1 MTKTT
6 ENATTVETASAQETA
21 EVGARLAASLRGG
34 DVVHLVGDLGV
45 GKTHF
50 VKGLAVG
57 LGLDADAVVSP
68 TFTFVNVHA
77 PADGRGLGLVHVDL
91 YRVGDPSELLELGL
105 EEIPGPLAIAA
116 IEWADR
122 LPPRTTPAH
131 VVTITDLGGS
141 RRRIEL
147 SRTSSRGA

>member
-1 MTKTT
+1 
-6 ENATTVETASAQETA
+6 VIVTASADETGA
-21 EVGARLAASLRGG
+21 AGARLAASLRGG

-50 VKGLAVG
+50 VKGLAMG
-57 LGLDADAVVSP
+57 LGLDPDSVCSP
-68 TFTFVNVHA
+68 TFTFINVHR

-91 YRVGDPSELLELGL
+91 YRIGGVSELVELGL

-122 LPPRTTPAH
+122 LPAATPRAC
-131 VVTITDLGGS
+131 VVTITDLGGDE
-141 RRRIEL
+141 RRIAI
-147 SRTSSRGA
+147 SRA